1 VPHRTLGPSP
11 DACYNEKVL
20 EFRLLGPLEVIRDG
34 APVDISGHRQR
45 SLLALLLVRAR
56 QLVPTE
62 RLVDELWGEEAP
74 RTATTSLQNAIS
86 QLRRVLGPQ
95 VLQTRTPGYV
105 LDVEPESIDVH
116 RFERLLRRA
125 RGEAADERAAT
136 LRAALDLWR
145 GAPLAEFELEPFA
158 QAEIRRLSELRLA
171 ALEDRIEA
179 DLELGLA
186 AELIGELE
194 GLIEQEPLRE
204 RPRGHLMLALYRS
217 GRQAEAL
224 TAYQDARRVLTE
236 ELGIDP
242 STPLQ
247 QLHGAILRQEAGL
260 EPGPHATAPAEVDD
274 DVLKCLLAGRVVPVL
289 GAGGAAELAEEL
301 AKAFDLDAE
310 GVVDLARVSQR
321 VATLRG
327 PGPLYDRLHEL
338 FEAAVEPEPTHRFLA
353 RLPPLLRASGAPQLL
368 IVTTHYD
375 LALERAFEETGE
387 EVDVV
392 SYVASGPH
400 RGKFW
405 HRPPG
410 APPRPIDLPNEY
422 ATELSLERRTII
434 LKLRGAVDLLP
445 EREWE
450 SFVITEDDH
459 IDYLGRGELSS
470 AVPVSIAA
478 TLRRSHFLFLGYDL
492 VDWNLRLILGRIW
505 GARPLAYSSW
515 AVQPK
520 PNALERA
527 FWRQREVDVLDVE
540 PAGFVELLEQ
550 RLASAS

>member
-1 VPHRTLGPSP
+1 ML
-11 DACYNEKVL
+11 D
-20 EFRLLGPLEVIRDG
+20 FRLLGPLEVMIDG
-34 APVDISGHRQR
+34 DVLALQGQRQR
-45 SLLALLLVRAR
+45 ALLALLLLRAGE
-56 QLVPTE
+56 LVPSE
-62 RLVDELWGEEAP
+62 RLIDELWGENP
-74 RTATTSLQNAIS
+74 PKTATTSLHNSIS
-86 QLRRVLGPQ
+86 QLRRLLGPEA
-95 VLQTRTPGYV
+95 LETRPPGYV
-105 LDVEPESIDVH
+105 LRVDRTAIDVH
-116 RFERLLRRA
+116 RFERLLQRA
-125 RGEAADERAAT
+125 RGEPAMERAAT
-136 LRAALDLWR
+136 LREALDLWR

-158 QAEIRRLSELRLA
+158 QSEIRRLSELRLA
-171 ALEDRIEA
+171 ALEDRVEA
-179 DLELGLA
+179 DLELGMA
-186 AELIGELE
+186 AEVIGELE
-194 GLIEQEPLRE
+194 ALIEQEPLRE

-224 TAYQDARRVLTE
+224 SAYQDTRRVLTE

-260 EPGPHATAPAEVDD
+260 EPGPHVSAPDEVDD

-289 GAGGAAELAEEL
+289 GAGGAAELAEKL
-301 AKAFDLDAE
+301 AKAFELDAD

-327 PGPLYDRLHEL
+327 SGPLYDRLHDL
-338 FEAAVEPEPTHRFLA
+338 FEAAVEPESIHRFLA
-353 RLPPLLRASGAPQLL
+353 RLPPLLRATGAPHLL

-375 LALERAFEETGE
+375 LALERAFAEAGE

-410 APPRPIDLPNEY
+410 SPPCPIDLPNEY

-459 IDYLGRGELSS
+459 IEYLGRGELAT

-527 FWRQREVDVLDVE
+527 FWRQREVDVLDLE

-550 RLASAS
+550 RLASAPG

>member
-1 VPHRTLGPSP
+1 M
-11 DACYNEKVL
+11 L
-20 EFRLLGPLEVIRDG
+20 EFRLLGPLEVTSDG
-34 APVDISGHRQR
+34 NAVALAGQRQR
-45 SLLALLLVRAR
+45 ALLALLLVRAGE
-56 QLVPTE
+56 LVPSE
-62 RLVDELWGEEAP
+62 RLIDELWGENPP
-74 RTATTSLQNAIS
+74 RTAATSLHNSIS
-86 QLRRVLGPQ
+86 QLRKLLGPD
-95 VLQTRTPGYV
+95 VLETRPPGYV
-105 LDVEPESIDVH
+105 LRVDRAAIDVH
-116 RFERLLRRA
+116 RFERLVQRA
-125 RGEAADERAAT
+125 RGEPAPERAAT
-136 LRAALDLWR
+136 LREALDLWR

-158 QAEIRRLSELRLA
+158 QSEIRRLSELRLA
-171 ALEDRIEA
+171 ALEDRVEA
-179 DLELGLA
+179 DLDLGRA
-186 AELIGELE
+186 ADVIGELE
-194 GLIEQEPLRE
+194 ALIEQEPLRE

-224 TAYQDARRVLTE
+224 SAYQDTRRVLTE

-247 QLHGAILRQEAGL
+247 QLHSAILRQEAGL
-260 EPGPHATAPAEVDD
+260 EPGPRVSAPGEVDD

-289 GAGGAAELAEEL
+289 GAGGAAELAEKL
-301 AKAFDLDAE
+301 AKAFELDAD

-327 PGPLYDRLHEL
+327 SGPLYDRLHEL
-338 FEAAVEPEPTHRFLA
+338 FEAAVEPESIHRFLA
-353 RLPPLLRASGAPQLL
+353 RLPPLLRATGAPHLL
-368 IVTTHYD
+368 IVTTHFD
-375 LALERAFEETGE
+375 LALERAFEEAGE
-387 EVDVV
+387 EVDIV

-422 ATELSLERRTII
+422 ATELSLEQRTII
-434 LKLRGAVDLLP
+434 LKLRGAVDVLP

-459 IDYLGRGELSS
+459 IEYLGRGELGS

-492 VDWNLRLILGRIW
+492 VDWDLRLILGRIW

-527 FWRQREVDVLDVE
+527 FWRQREVDVLDLE

-550 RLASAS
+550 RLASAP